1 MTVQLPPTPPD
12 GTALMLANINILWS
26 RLINT
31 RQSFDDE
38 KVKVVRW
45 LVTLD
50 TIIGIGIIVVLSGKV
65 LLI

>member
-1 MTVQLPPTPPD
+1 
-12 GTALMLANINILWS
+12 MLANINILWS

-50 TIIGIGIIVVLSGKV
+50 TIIGIGIIVVLSDKV

>member
-1 MTVQLPPTPPD
+1 
-12 GTALMLANINILWS
+12 MLANINILWS

-45 LVTLD
+45 LVTF
-50 TIIGIGIIVVLSGKV
+50 IGIGIVVLSDKL
-65 LLI
+65 LLIISSLIQTRSGA

>member
-1 MTVQLPPTPPD
+1 
-12 GTALMLANINILWS
+12 MLANINILWS

-45 LVTLD
+45 LVTLL
-50 TIIGIGIIVVLSGKV
+50 IIGIGIVMLF
-65 LLI
+65 

>member
-1 MTVQLPPTPPD
+1 MAVQLPPTPPD
-12 GTALMLANINILWS
+12 GTLMLANINILWS

-45 LVTLD
+45 LVTLL
-50 TIIGIGIIVVLSGKV
+50 IIGIGIVMLF
-65 LLI
+65 